1 MARERSVS
9 DVCEVLAL
17 GWSFRGIVYASH
29 VRYVPCHPYY
39 YYFTYQYRYK
49 IKKK

>member
-17 GWSFRGIVYASH
+17 GWTFRGELFSIVYASH
-29 VRYVPCHPYY
+29 VRYVPCHPY
-39 YYFTYQYRYK
+39 
-49 IKKK
+49 IDHLPMV